1 MSIATINVAVNPLRV
16 AQVVAGG
23 AAVFGGYR
31 LASDM
36 VEAAFRADVRG
47 DRERVVA
54 TDGNVVI
61 FQPREP
67 QGAKLSNL
75 MMGAGAASAFIG
87 GALALGAG
95 ASATGI
101 GGALRSAGGI
111 GLFALGVGAIAGAT
125 AGAAQFSNSDFYV
138 ER

>member
-1 MSIATINVAVNPLRV
+1 MSVAINLTINPLRV

-23 AAVFGGYR
+23 AAVFAGYNV
-31 LASDM
+31 ASNM
-36 VEAAFRADVRG
+36 VETAFRQDVRG

-61 FQPREP
+61 YQPREP
-67 QGAKLSNL
+67 QGPRLSNV
-75 MMGAGAASAFIG
+75 MMGAGAASAFVG
-87 GALALGAG
+87 GALVLGSG
-95 ASATGI
+95 ASLAGL

-111 GLFALGVGAIAGAT
+111 GLVALGVGAIAGAT
-125 AGAAQFSNSDFYV
+125 SAAAQFSNSDFYV

>member
-1 MSIATINVAVNPLRV
+1 MSVAINLTINPLRV

-31 LASDM
+31 VASDM
-36 VEAAFRADVRG
+36 VETAFRQDVRG

-67 QGAKLSNL
+67 QGDRLAN
-75 MMGAGAASAFIG
+75 MMRGAGAASAFIG

-95 ASATGI
+95 ANAAGL
-101 GGALRSAGGI
+101 GAALRSAGGI
-111 GLFALGVGAIAGAT
+111 GLFTLGVGAIAGAT
-125 AGAAQFSNSDFYV
+125 SAAAQFSNSDFYV